1 MEMTGMKCLS
11 ACSKTFGLK
20 NKNKSAKVQQYV
32 QQVQQQTKGQ
42 TAQKAD
48 AAAVKKV
55 SCGGPG
61 LIRFC
66 CLAARAIDCRN

>member
-1 MEMTGMKCLS
+1 MDILKKNLS

-42 TAQKAD
+42 TAQKGD
-48 AAAVKKV
+48 EAAVKKV
-55 SCGGPG
+55 
-61 LIRFC
+61 R
-66 CLAARAIDCRN
+66 AAEGQASYEYID